1 MLERRRA
8 HTIGLT
14 AAALGLAAVTLL
26 PFATF
31 RSSRIQTGEALS
43 AFDALGPWGLA
54 ALLAVWLAVA
64 AVSLGGVPRVPAAA
78 LRGAL
83 GTLALLGTVAL
94 SAFAVSRL
102 TSPST
107 PYARVS
113 LGIGAWACIG
123 VAYSLVLASRRE
135 DGLPRLAGA
144 ALSLAAPLGIAV
156 MLATGMLNE
165 LAIMREYANQSD
177 RFWTEV
183 AAQLRFAGIAVAIAL
198 VLGTSLGVLAFRRPR
213 LRGPV
218 FAVANVFQTIPGLAM
233 VGLLFAPLSW
243 LGSNVPLLG
252 RMGVGGLG
260 WAPVITALTLYALL
274 AIVRNTYAGLASVP
288 AASVDA
294 GLGMGMTEWQV
305 TRRVRFPLAMPVIF
319 GGMRTAAVQ
328 TLGNATLGAFVAAGT
343 LGLFVFGGLS
353 QQAMDLILL
362 GSVALVVLALALDG
376 VLRALQGLA
385 SPRHL
390 RGREGAPR

>member
-1 MLERRRA
+1 MPGRTRA
-8 HTIGLT
+8 HTVGLT
-14 AAALGLAAVTLL
+14 AAILGLAAVTLL
-26 PFATF
+26 PFATL
-31 RSSRIQTGEALS
+31 RSSRIQTGESLS
-43 AFDALGPWGLA
+43 ALDALGPWGLV

-64 AVSLGGVPRVPAAA
+64 VASLGGMPRIPAAA
-78 LRGAL
+78 LRGVL

-94 SAFAVSRL
+94 SAAAVARL
-102 TSPST
+102 TDPST

-113 LGIGAWACIG
+113 LGTGAWACIAI
-123 VAYSLVLASRRE
+123 AYSLVLASRRE
-135 DGLPRLAGA
+135 DGLPRLARA
-144 ALSLAAPLGIAV
+144 ILSLAAPLGIAV
-156 MLATGMLNE
+156 MLATGTLDG

-177 RFWTEV
+177 RFWAEV
-183 AAQLRFAGIAVAIAL
+183 AAQLRFAGIAVTVAL
-198 VLGTSLGVLAFRRPR
+198 VLGTALGVLAFQRPR

-218 FAVANVFQTIPGLAM
+218 FAVANIFQTIPGLAM

-243 LGSNVPLLG
+243 LGSNIPLFG
-252 RMGVGGLG
+252 RLGVGGLG

-288 AASVDA
+288 AAAVDA

-305 TRRVRFPLAMPVIF
+305 MRRVRFPLAMPVIF

-362 GSVALVVLALALDG
+362 GSVALVLLALALDG
-376 VLRALQGLA
+376 ILRALQGLV

>member
-1 MLERRRA
+1 VPERTRA
-8 HTIGLT
+8 HTVGLT
-14 AAALGLAAVTLL
+14 AAILGLAAVTLL
-26 PFATF
+26 PFATL
-31 RSSRIQTGEALS
+31 RSSRIQTGESLS
-43 AFDALGPWGLA
+43 ALDALGPWGLV

-64 AVSLGGVPRVPAAA
+64 VASLGGMPRIPAAA
-78 LRGAL
+78 LRGVL

-94 SAFAVSRL
+94 SAAAVARL
-102 TSPST
+102 TDPST

-113 LGIGAWACIG
+113 LGTGAWACIAI
-123 VAYSLVLASRRE
+123 AYSLVLASRRE
-135 DGLPRLAGA
+135 DGLPRLARA
-144 ALSLAAPLGIAV
+144 ILSLAAPLGIAV
-156 MLATGMLNE
+156 MLATGTLDG

-177 RFWTEV
+177 RFWAEV
-183 AAQLRFAGIAVAIAL
+183 AAQLRFAGIAVTVAL
-198 VLGTSLGVLAFRRPR
+198 VLGTALGVLAFQRPR
-213 LRGPV
+213 LRDPV
-218 FAVANVFQTIPGLAM
+218 FAVANIFQTIPGLAM

-243 LGSNVPLLG
+243 LGSNIPLFG
-252 RMGVGGLG
+252 RLGVGGLG

-288 AASVDA
+288 AAAVDA

-305 TRRVRFPLAMPVIF
+305 MRRVRFPLAMPVIF

-362 GSVALVVLALALDG
+362 GSVALVLLALALDG
-376 VLRALQGLA
+376 ILRALQGLV

>member
-1 MLERRRA
+1 MPGRTRA

-14 AAALGLAAVTLL
+14 AATLGLAAVTLL
-26 PFATF
+26 PFATL
-31 RSSRIQTGEALS
+31 RSSRIQTGESLS
-43 AFDALGPWGLA
+43 ALNALGPWGLA

-64 AVSLGGVPRVPAAA
+64 AASLGRVPRIPAAA
-78 LRGAL
+78 FRGAL

-94 SAFAVSRL
+94 SAVAVARL
-102 TSPST
+102 TDPSA

-113 LGIGAWACIG
+113 LGTGAWACIAI
-123 VAYSLVLASRRE
+123 AYSLVLASRRE
-135 DGLPRLAGA
+135 DGLPRLARA

-156 MLATGMLNE
+156 MLATGALDD

-177 RFWTEV
+177 RFWAEV
-183 AAQLRFAGIAVAIAL
+183 AAQLRFAGIAVTVAL
-198 VLGTSLGVLAFRRPR
+198 VLGTALGVLAFQRPR

-233 VGLLFAPLSW
+233 MGLLFAPLSW
-243 LGSNVPLLG
+243 LGSNVPLFGHL
-252 RMGVGGLG
+252 GVGGLG

-288 AASVDA
+288 TTAVDA
-294 GLGMGMTEWQV
+294 GLGMGMTELQV
-305 TRRVRFPLAMPVIF
+305 MRRVRFPLAMPVIF

-362 GSVALVVLALALDG
+362 GSVALVLLALTLDG
-376 VLRALQGLA
+376 ILRALQGLV

-390 RGREGAPR
+390 RGHEGASR

>member
-1 MLERRRA
+1 MPERTRA
-8 HTIGLT
+8 HTVGLT
-14 AAALGLAAVTLL
+14 AAILGLAAVTLL
-26 PFATF
+26 PFATL
-31 RSSRIQTGEALS
+31 RSSRIQTGESLS
-43 AFDALGPWGLA
+43 ALDALGPWGLV

-64 AVSLGGVPRVPAAA
+64 VASLGGMPRIPAAA
-78 LRGAL
+78 LRGVL

-94 SAFAVSRL
+94 SAAAVARL
-102 TSPST
+102 TDPST

-113 LGIGAWACIG
+113 LGTGAWACIAI
-123 VAYSLVLASRRE
+123 AYSLVLASRRE
-135 DGLPRLAGA
+135 DGLPRLARA
-144 ALSLAAPLGIAV
+144 ILSLAAPLGIAV
-156 MLATGMLNE
+156 MLATGTLDG

-177 RFWTEV
+177 RFWAEV
-183 AAQLRFAGIAVAIAL
+183 AAQLRFAGIAVTVAL
-198 VLGTSLGVLAFRRPR
+198 VLGTALGVLAFQRPR

-218 FAVANVFQTIPGLAM
+218 FAVANIFQTIPGLAM

-243 LGSNVPLLG
+243 LGSNIPLFG
-252 RMGVGGLG
+252 RLGVGGLG

-288 AASVDA
+288 AAAVDA

-305 TRRVRFPLAMPVIF
+305 MRRVRFPLAMPVIF

-362 GSVALVVLALALDG
+362 GSVTLVLLALALDG
-376 VLRALQGLA
+376 ILRALQGLV